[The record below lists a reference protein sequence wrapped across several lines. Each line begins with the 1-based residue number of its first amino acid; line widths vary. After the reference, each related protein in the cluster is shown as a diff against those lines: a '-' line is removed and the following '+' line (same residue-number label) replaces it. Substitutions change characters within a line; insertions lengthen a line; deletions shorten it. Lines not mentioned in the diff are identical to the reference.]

1 MKDLKDIKEG
11 VSFLWHAL
19 PITEAIL
26 KIRSSINRVTTNDWV
41 QLASSVLENSPQLHG
56 KSY

>member
-19 PITEAIL
+19 PITEAVL
-26 KIRSSINRVTTNDWV
+26 KIWSSINRVTTNDWV
-41 QLASSVLENSPQLHG
+41 QLVSSVLENSP
-56 KSY
+56 